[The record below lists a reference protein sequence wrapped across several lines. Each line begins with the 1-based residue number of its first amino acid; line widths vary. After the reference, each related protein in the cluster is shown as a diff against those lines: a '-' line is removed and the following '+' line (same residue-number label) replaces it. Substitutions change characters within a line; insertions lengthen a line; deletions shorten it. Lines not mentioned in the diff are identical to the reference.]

1 LNDASADHRFIF
13 NVAELTANRNVTMPA
28 LTADD
33 TFVFANHTQT
43 LDNKTLDCG
52 TY

>member
-1 LNDASADHRFIF
+1 
-13 NVAELTANRNVTMPA
+13 LTANRNVTMPA
-28 LTADD
+28 LTGDD

-43 LDNKTLDCG
+43 LDNKTIDCG